1 MVASAGR
8 RFQLRRAAS
17 SASPRSP
24 SVLPIW
30 PGIHVT
36 LSENVVTLS
45 PTSGLKVLV
54 HYAIHFLCKKW
65 TILDVV
71 LRIQNYHAKKK
82 KKKVS
87 FTPVKLHQD
96 YTNRVIRCHFDRRIE
111 KNPMGIKCHTNTR
124 VAMVHSRFPALVG
137 EDFDTVFPHLVKK
150 TIFRCPDRDPKQQC
164 SRHPCYGDE
173 YLQCHP

>member
-45 PTSGLKVLV
+45 PTSGLKVRV

-82 KKKVS
+82 VS

-96 YTNRVIRCHFDRRIE
+96 YTNRVIRCHFDRHIE
-111 KNPMGIKCHTNTR
+111 KIPMGIKCHTNTR

-137 EDFDTVFPHLVKK
+137 EDST
-150 TIFRCPDRDPKQQC
+150 
-164 SRHPCYGDE
+164 PCF
-173 YLQCHP
+173 LIS